1 MRKYRTIPLFV
12 MSTSA
17 ILSSIGYGSW
27 IFGQYQEIGSEI
39 VTKPS
44 VAVCYIG
51 TKNTLI

>member
-39 VTKPS
+39 VTTPS
-44 VAVCYIG
+44 VAILVR
-51 TKNTLI
+51 KNTLI